1 MFLQEKKIPS
11 GCKNLSFSGRR
22 ERGQFNWM
30 ILRVL
35 HNSKIEIAC
44 FFNKYP
50 CNEIKS
56 FRLTKIYLV
65 KKKQKIILGH
75 EKERKN
81 KYGEYREVTTKM
93 HSRRNTLNAIQQAI
107 SRSFHIVGTL
117 SPKFYTFPFF
127 F

>member
-1 MFLQEKKIPS
+1 MFLQEKKYLLDVKIRHS
-11 GCKNLSFSGRR
+11 LVDG
-22 ERGQFNWM
+22 RGQFNWM

-35 HNSKIEIAC
+35 HNSKIEIAY

-56 FRLTKIYLV
+56 FRLTKIISE
-65 KKKQKIILGH
+65 KSQKIILGH

-81 KYGEYREVTTKM
+81 KYGEYRELTTKM

-107 SRSFHIVGTL
+107 SRSFHIAGTF

>member
-1 MFLQEKKIPS
+1 MFLQEKKYLLDVKIRHS
-11 GCKNLSFSGRR
+11 LVDG
-22 ERGQFNWM
+22 RGQFNWM

-44 FFNKYP
+44 FFIKYP

-56 FRLTKIYLV
+56 FRLTKIYLE
-65 KKKQKIILGH
+65 KKNKIILGH

-107 SRSFHIVGTL
+107 SRSFHIVGAF

>member
-1 MFLQEKKIPS
+1 MFLQEKKYLLDVKIRHS
-11 GCKNLSFSGRR
+11 LVNG
-22 ERGQFNWM
+22 RGQFNWM

-56 FRLTKIYLV
+56 FRLTKIYLG

-75 EKERKN
+75 EKERKIN
-81 KYGEYREVTTKM
+81 MVNIGK
-93 HSRRNTLNAIQQAI
+93 
-107 SRSFHIVGTL
+107 
-117 SPKFYTFPFF
+117 
-127 F
+127 